1 MATDCY
7 GSPIKYY
14 VHHDGLGQEMTY
26 KPYETSDFKADLSK
40 GKDGEALAKA
50 LLLNDEIEVE
60 VKTDLKWKE
69 TGNLYIETECYIH
82 ATGQYEPSGLSTTTA
97 DVWAFVLG
105 QSVYYVKVDCLKR
118 VVEHFGREVECKIE
132 PNPSRGK
139 LITPQQLMEMEGRRS
154 K

>member
-1 MATDCY
+1 MGGYTA
-7 GSPIKYY
+7 
-14 VHHDGLGQEMTY
+14 
-26 KPYETSDFKADLSK
+26 YEYSDFQADLSK
-40 GKDGEALAKA
+40 GKDGEAFAEA
-50 LLLNDEIEVE
+50 LLMGDKFKVE

-82 ATGQYEPSGLSTTTA
+82 ATGQYEPSGLSTTDA

-105 QSVYYVKVDCLKR
+105 QSIYFVKVDCLKR
-118 VVEHFGREVECKIE
+118 VVNLFGRDIECKIE

-139 LITPQQLMEMEGRRS
+139 LITPQQLMEMEARRS